1 MMEPMICGGIYEVED
16 DRGRMMQ
23 ATLTA
28 VTVHRNGTKQGTIA
42 FSGYATETVAEDSER
57 YGMFK
62 LIGRPASPKVGRPKK
77 G

>member
-1 MMEPMICGGIYEVED
+1 MEPMICGGIYEVED
-16 DRGRMMQ
+16 TRGRMMQ
-23 ATLTA
+23 ATMTA
-28 VTVHRNGTKQGTIA
+28 VTTDTNGNKRGTIA
-42 FSGYATETVAEDSER
+42 FSGYATETVEDDSER

>member
-1 MMEPMICGGIYEVED
+1 MRIRLMRCD
-16 DRGRMMQ
+16 GRYVSQ
-23 ATLTA
+23 GWWL
-28 VTVHRNGTKQGTIA
+28 VLYFFVLDKQGTIA
-42 FSGYATETVAEDSER
+42 FSGYATETVEEDSER